1 MIFKNLKSTKIIIR
15 RKMLEKTDKQNIGP
29 QKSHQPT
36 QDPKESQEP
45 KLRIIPL
52 GGVEEIGKN
61 MTIFEYG
68 NDIIIVDMG
77 FQFPDEEMLGI
88 DYVIPDTTYLEAHKE
103 KIRGVII
110 THGHMDHTGGIPY
123 IIPKKFSVP
132 IYTGNL
138 TAHMIKKRQEEFG
151 NAAEIKINTVNPDKD
166 IIQLGVF
173 RIEFFRVNHNIP
185 DGMGLAIHTPVG
197 VIIHTGDFKFDH
209 TPVDEKPTDFSKL
222 AKYGGEGVL
231 VLMSDSTSVD
241 KPGHSISEKE
251 IGNNLNNIFAGVKG
265 RLIIA
270 SFSSLI
276 SRIQQII
283 NAAEKFGR
291 KVAVVGR
298 SMNDNVQIAREL
310 EYLKINKGVLVDISE
325 TKSLSDNRVVIL
337 TTGSQGEELSGL
349 MRMASGEHKD
359 VKIRKGDTVILSSS
373 PIPGNERSIVSMMDN
388 LFREGA
394 RVIYNKLMDVHTGGH
409 ARQEDLKLMID
420 LVKPKYIIPIH
431 GERHKLV
438 MHSDVAASVGI
449 PQDNIF
455 VVDNGQII
463 EFDSKQHGRV
473 KREKLQVGYVMVD
486 GLGVGDVG
494 NIVLRDRQ
502 VMSKDG
508 IFVVI
513 LTIDRKTGRLLNSP
527 DIISRGFVY
536 MRESEALI
544 NGARDR
550 VRKSLEKKDGT
561 YPSNWAYIK
570 NKIREDMGE
579 FLYHHTQR
587 RPMVLPVVIEV

>member
-1 MIFKNLKSTKIIIR
+1 MLKTMER
-15 RKMLEKTDKQNIGP
+15 PQAKMQKHHHPLKQF
-29 QKSHQPT
+29 
-36 QDPKESQEP
+36 KESLDS
-45 KLRIIPL
+45 KLRVIPL

-61 MTIFEYG
+61 MTVFEYG

-77 FQFPDEEMLGI
+77 FQFPNEEMLGV
-88 DYVIPDTTYLEAHKE
+88 DYVIPDTTYLENRKD

-110 THGHMDHTGGIPY
+110 THGHMDHTGAIPY
-123 IIPKKFSVP
+123 IMPKKLNTP
-132 IYTGNL
+132 IYTGVL
-138 TAHMIKKRQEEFG
+138 TAQMIKKRQEEFG
-151 NAAEIKINTVNPDKD
+151 TASQIEINTVNPDKD
-166 IIQLGVF
+166 ILQLGVF

-197 VIIHTGDFKFDH
+197 LIVYTGDFKFDH

-231 VLMSDSTSVD
+231 ALFSDSTSVD
-241 KPGHSISEKE
+241 QPGHSISEKD
-251 IGNNLNNIFAGVKG
+251 IGKNLDDIVSGVKG
-265 RLIIA
+265 RFIVA

-283 NAAEKFGR
+283 DAAARHNR

-298 SMNDNVQIAREL
+298 SMNDNIQIARDL
-310 EYLKINKGVLVDISE
+310 QYIKAPKGTFVDISE
-325 TKSLSDNRVVIL
+325 AKRLPDNEVVII

-359 VKIRKGDTVILSSS
+359 VKIKKSDTVVLSSS
-373 PIPGNERSIVSMMDN
+373 PIPGNEQAIVGMMDD

-394 RVIYNKLMDVHTGGH
+394 KVIYSKIMDVHTGGH
-409 ARQEDLKLMID
+409 ARQEDLKLIID
-420 LVKPKYIIPIH
+420 LVKPKYLVPIH

-438 MHSDVAASVGI
+438 MHGDIAQSIGM
-449 PQDNIF
+449 PEENIL
-455 VVDNGQII
+455 VVDNGQIM
-463 EFDSKQHGRV
+463 EFDKRQSGRII
-473 KREKLQVGYVMVD
+473 KEKAQSNYVLVD
-486 GLGVGDVG
+486 GLGIGDVG

-536 MRESEALI
+536 MRESEELI
-544 NGARDR
+544 NGARNMI
-550 VRKSLEKKDGT
+550 RKSLEKKDGT
-561 YPSNWAYIK
+561 YPSNWVYIK
-570 NKIREDMGE
+570 NKIREDIGKY
-579 FLYHHTQR
+579 LYEHTQR

>member
-1 MIFKNLKSTKIIIR
+1 MQKVLERPRSRFHKSNQPLKS
-15 RKMLEKTDKQNIGP
+15 L
-29 QKSHQPT
+29 
-36 QDPKESQEP
+36 KESISS
-45 KLRIIPL
+45 KLRVIPL
-52 GGVEEIGKN
+52 GGFEEIGKN
-61 MTIFEYG
+61 MTVFEYG
-68 NDIIIVDMG
+68 NDIIVVDMG

-88 DYVIPDTTYLEAHKE
+88 DYVIPDVSYLESKKD

-110 THGHMDHTGGIPY
+110 THGHLDHTGAIPY
-123 IIPKKFSVP
+123 IMPQKFNVP
-132 IYTGNL
+132 IYTGRL
-138 TAHMIKKRQEEFG
+138 TAQMIKKRQEEFG
-151 NAAEIKINTVNPDKD
+151 TASELKINTVDPTKD
-166 IIQLGVF
+166 MLHLGAF

-185 DGMGLAIHTPVG
+185 DGLGLAIHTPVG
-197 VIIHTGDFKFDH
+197 LLIYTGDFKFDH
-209 TPVDEKPTDFSKL
+209 TPVDERPTDFSKL
-222 AKYGGEGVL
+222 AKYGGQGVL
-231 VLMSDSTSVD
+231 ALFSDSTSVD
-241 KPGHSISEKE
+241 KSGHSISERE
-251 IGNNLNNIFAGVKG
+251 IGKNLNDIVSSVKG

-283 NAAEKFGR
+283 DAAYRNDR
-291 KVAVVGR
+291 KVTVVGR

-310 EYLKINKGVLVDISE
+310 EYLKTPKGVLVDVSE
-325 TKSLSDNRVVIL
+325 AKKLPDNEVVII

-359 VKIRKGDTVILSSS
+359 IKIKRGDTVILSSS

-409 ARQEDLKLMID
+409 ARQEDLKLMVD
-420 LVKPKYIIPIH
+420 LVKPKYLVPIH

-438 MHSDVAASVGI
+438 MHGDIAISIGMKEENVLVI
-449 PQDNIF
+449 
-455 VVDNGQII
+455 DNGQVI
-463 EFDSKQHGRV
+463 EFDKFQNGRISK
-473 KREKLQVGYVMVD
+473 EKISTSYVMVD
-486 GLGVGDVG
+486 GLGIGDVG

-536 MRESEALI
+536 MRESEELI
-544 NGARDR
+544 NKARGQI
-550 VRKSLEKKDGT
+550 RKSLEKKDGT
-561 YPSNWAYIK
+561 YPSNWTYIK
-570 NKIREDMGE
+570 TKIREDIGS
-579 FLYHHTQR
+579 FLYEHTQR

>member
-1 MIFKNLKSTKIIIR
+1 MLKTMERQKTK
-15 RKMLEKTDKQNIGP
+15 LY
-29 QKSHQPT
+29 KSSQPLKFL
-36 QDPKESQEP
+36 KESIKS
-45 KLRIIPL
+45 KLRVIPL
-52 GGVEEIGKN
+52 GGCEEIGKN

-68 NDIIIVDMG
+68 DDIIIVDIG

-88 DYVIPDTTYLEAHKE
+88 DYVIPDTTYLEGRKN

-110 THGHMDHTGGIPY
+110 THGHMDHIGAIPY
-123 IIPKKFSVP
+123 IMPKKFNVP
-132 IYTGNL
+132 IYTGRL
-138 TAHMIKKRQEEFG
+138 TAAMIKKRQEEFG
-151 NAAEIKINTVNPDKD
+151 TAEDLKINIIDPSKD

-185 DGMGLAIHTPVG
+185 DGMGLAIQTPIGLIVY
-197 VIIHTGDFKFDH
+197 TGDFKFDH
-209 TPVDEKPTDFSKL
+209 TPVDEKPTDFDKL
-222 AKYGGEGVL
+222 AKYGEKKPL
-231 VLMSDSTSVD
+231 ALFSDSTSVD
-241 KPGHSISEKE
+241 QPGHSISEKE
-251 IGNNLNNIFAGVKG
+251 IGKNLNDIVSGVKG

-283 NAAEKFGR
+283 DAAYKNGR
-291 KVAVVGR
+291 KVAIVGR
-298 SMNDNVQIAREL
+298 SMNDNIQIAREL
-310 EYLKINKGVLVDISE
+310 EYLKAPKGIFIDIKE
-325 TKSLSDNRVVIL
+325 IKNLPDDKIVII

-349 MRMASGEHKD
+349 MKMASGEHRD
-359 VKIRKGDTVILSSS
+359 VQIKKGDTVVLSSS

-394 RVIYNKLMDVHTGGH
+394 RVIYSKIMDVHTGGH

-420 LVKPKYIIPIH
+420 LVKPKYLVPIH

-438 MHSDVAASVGI
+438 MHGDIAISLGMPEENVLI
-449 PQDNIF
+449 
-455 VVDNGQII
+455 VDNGQVI
-463 EFDSKQHGRV
+463 EFNQRQEGRV
-473 KREKLQVGYVMVD
+473 TNEKVPSGYVMVD

-536 MRESEALI
+536 MRESEDLI
-544 NGARDR
+544 NQARNY

-561 YPSNWAYIK
+561 YPSNWTYIK
-570 NKIREDMGE
+570 NKIREDIGE
-579 FLYHHTQR
+579 FLYKHTQR

>member
-1 MIFKNLKSTKIIIR
+1 
-15 RKMLEKTDKQNIGP
+15 
-29 QKSHQPT
+29 
-36 QDPKESQEP
+36 
-45 KLRIIPL
+45 
-52 GGVEEIGKN
+52 
-61 MTIFEYG
+61 
-68 NDIIIVDMG
+68 
-77 FQFPDEEMLGI
+77 
-88 DYVIPDTTYLEAHKE
+88 
-103 KIRGVII
+103 
-110 THGHMDHTGGIPY
+110 
-123 IIPKKFSVP
+123 
-132 IYTGNL
+132 
-138 TAHMIKKRQEEFG
+138 
-151 NAAEIKINTVNPDKD
+151 
-166 IIQLGVF
+166 
-173 RIEFFRVNHNIP
+173 
-185 DGMGLAIHTPVG
+185 
-197 VIIHTGDFKFDH
+197 
-209 TPVDEKPTDFSKL
+209 
-222 AKYGGEGVL
+222 
-231 VLMSDSTSVD
+231 
-241 KPGHSISEKE
+241 
-251 IGNNLNNIFAGVKG
+251 
-265 RLIIA
+265 
-270 SFSSLI
+270 
-276 SRIQQII
+276 
-283 NAAEKFGR
+283 
-291 KVAVVGR
+291 
-298 SMNDNVQIAREL
+298 
-310 EYLKINKGVLVDISE
+310 
-325 TKSLSDNRVVIL
+325 
-337 TTGSQGEELSGL
+337 
-349 MRMASGEHKD
+349 
-359 VKIRKGDTVILSSS
+359 
-373 PIPGNERSIVSMMDN
+373 
-388 LFREGA
+388 
-394 RVIYNKLMDVHTGGH
+394 MDVHTGGH

>member
-1 MIFKNLKSTKIIIR
+1 MNKITERPDRHRDLVSGHKKPAYFAKEQKEQKKSSE
-15 RKMLEKTDKQNIGP
+15 L
-29 QKSHQPT
+29 
-36 QDPKESQEP
+36 
-45 KLRIIPL
+45 KLRVIPL

-88 DYVIPDTTYLEAHKE
+88 DYVIPDTTYLEDK
-103 KIRGVII
+103 KDRIRGVIV

-123 IIPKKFSVP
+123 LMPKKFNSP
-132 IYTGNL
+132 IYTGKL
-138 TAHMIKKRQEEFG
+138 TAEMIRKRQEEFG
-151 NAAEIKINTVNPDKD
+151 TASDIKINIVDPDKD

-173 RIEFFRVNHNIP
+173 KIEFFRVNHNIP
-185 DGMGLAIHTPVG
+185 DGMGLAIYSPVG
-197 VIIHTGDFKFDH
+197 LLIHTGDFKFDH
-209 TPVDEKPTDFSKL
+209 TPVDERPTDFSKL
-222 AKYGGEGVL
+222 AKYGGENVL
-231 VLMSDSTSVD
+231 ALFSDSTSVD
-241 KPGHSISEKE
+241 QPGHSISEKDIGKNLEE
-251 IGNNLNNIFAGVKG
+251 IFSGIKG
-265 RLIIA
+265 RLIVA

-283 NAAEKFGR
+283 NSAEKFGR

-298 SMNDNVQIAREL
+298 SMNDNVAICREL
-310 EYLKINKGVLVDISE
+310 QYLKTPKGILIDIME
-325 TKSLSDNRVVIL
+325 ARKLPDNEVVIL
-337 TTGSQGEELSGL
+337 TTGSQGEEMSGL
-349 MRMASGEHKD
+349 MRMASGDHKS
-359 VKIRKGDTVILSSS
+359 VKIKKGDTVILSSS
-373 PIPGNERSIVSMMDN
+373 PIPGNERSIVTMMDN

-394 RVIYNKLMDVHTGGH
+394 KVIYKKLMDVHTGGH

-420 LVKPKYIIPIH
+420 LVKPKYLIPIH

-438 MHSDVAASVGI
+438 MHGDIATSIGM
-449 PQDNIF
+449 PGENIM
-455 VVDNGQII
+455 VLDNGQII
-463 EFDSKQHGRV
+463 EFDSNHNGMIK
-473 KREKLQVGYVMVD
+473 KEKLQVGYVMVD
-486 GLGVGDVG
+486 GLGIGDVG

-536 MRESEALI
+536 MRESEELI
-544 NGARDR
+544 NGARDK

-561 YPSNWAYIK
+561 YPSNWTYIK
-570 NKIREDMGE
+570 NKIREDIGD
-579 FLYHHTQR
+579 FLYYHTQR